1 MENLNTVVLNQGS
14 GIFLFQLGAFEK
26 FRTKGLQ
33 LAFLA
38 MGLARSADIT
48 PMQQQPVVGI
58 GDVCLRNMFREG
70 HLHLIRRVVALA
82 HKA

>member
-48 PMQQQPVVGI
+48 PMQQQPVMSI
-58 GDVCLRNMFREG
+58 GNICLGDMFRQSQ
-70 HLHLIRRVVALA
+70 LNLIRRVVALA
-82 HKA
+82 HKT